1 MPNLKPYY
9 DAALAADANVQRV
22 MAQIDQAFN
31 LGTPEGQAQ
40 ALSLRSALDAAKA
53 QAKSANELY
62 VSMRDASLVSDNG
75 VSNFTAPADP
85 AQDGSQ
91 KQMSRSAFELLDPQ
105 ARIVF
110 LRAGGE
116 VLDEVRNV

>member
-9 DAALAADANVQRV
+9 DAVLSAEAHVQNV
-22 MAQIDQAFN
+22 MAQIDEAFN

-40 ALSLRSALDAAKA
+40 ALALRESLDAAKS
-53 QAKSANELY
+53 QAKSINELY

-85 AQDGSQ
+85 AQGGSQ
-91 KQMSRSAFELLDPQ
+91 KQMSRAAFGVLDPQ
-105 ARIVF
+105 ARMEF
-110 LRAGGE
+110 LKAGGE
-116 VLDEVRNV
+116 VLDEVSNA